1 MGCRGDCLGVS
12 RLKLR
17 LQSSFALLRY
27 KLRGGRW
34 GDGAQWMDGGNLGAH
49 PLDEKGVRI
58 IQECELLAINDQ
70 PTF

>member
-17 LQSSFALLRY
+17 LQGSFALLRY

-34 GDGAQWMDGGNLGAH
+34 GDGAQWMDGGN
-49 PLDEKGVRI
+49 
-58 IQECELLAINDQ
+58 
-70 PTF
+70 